1 MRFLCDL
8 TNIFNNSTFVPVRV
22 SLFCFFFLF
31 FPQLFDSLR
40 LQKFVR
46 VTYVLFPS
54 SLGEQSEETYRHI
67 GLGDRHSSK
76 CQKVFIV
83 TFDFALPI
91 PSLQLYFNAEFLLLH
106 FTLRCQFLRCSFLSP
121 TPNVFTRCHIS
132 LFHQHGSL
140 LLHFSLRC
148 QFLALPIPS
157 LQCSTNVHLY
167 CFLCQLSV
175 HQRFK
180 VFFTTLHC
188 CHQPNGQLITSYLD
202 SSVCSRGSQITSS
215 SHLNWGNVRFPERY

>member
-1 MRFLCDL
+1 MRSNQHFQQ
-8 TNIFNNSTFVPVRV
+8 FNVRASKSKLV
-22 SLFCFFFLF
+22 LFFLF

-40 LQKFVR
+40 LQQFVR

-67 GLGDRHSSK
+67 DLGDRHSSK

-180 VFFTTLHC
+180 GFFYYTTLLPPTKRSINNFLFGLFC
-188 CHQPNGQLITSYLD
+188 VFT
-202 SSVCSRGSQITSS
+202 
-215 SHLNWGNVRFPERY
+215 W